1 MRFHELIRAA
11 ENKYNRLLTLL
22 ILIYLLSPFV
32 EEQSIGILI
41 FLFVFLVGLIT
52 VVYQIQHSQ
61 WALKVH
67 IGLVFLALLL
77 RILSDS
83 LAHLPND
90 RRVLATASMVIFLA
104 FLVLSV
110 YLILRELAIVEQV
123 TADII
128 KGGICIYLL
137 LGFLWAA
144 LYEIVYSFDASS
156 FTAASTPLTRADLA
170 HFSFTTLTTVGYGDI
185 SPASRVARVLANL
198 EGMVGVIYPAVF
210 IARLVS
216 LYK

>member
-1 MRFHELIRAA
+1 MQFHDLIRAA

-22 ILIYLLSPFV
+22 ILVYLMSPFLV
-32 EEQSIGILI
+32 EQSIGAVIVL
-41 FLFVFLVGLIT
+41 LVFLGG
-52 VVYQIQHSQ
+52 VVIVIHQIQHSQ
-61 WALKVH
+61 WALRMH

-77 RILSDS
+77 RICSD
-83 LAHLPND
+83 LFAHLPND
-90 RRVLATASMVIFLA
+90 RRLLVSSSTAIFLA
-104 FLVLSV
+104 FLALSV

-123 TADII
+123 TTDII
-128 KGGICIYLL
+128 KGGICVYFL

-156 FTAASTPLTRADLA
+156 FTAESTPLTRADLT

-210 IARLVS
+210 IARLVG
-216 LYK
+216 LYR